1 MASCAAGR
9 EPASAFAV
17 AFLPARTPATLY
29 TPRMDAERL
38 RTFLLT
44 LPHAVETRQWGNN
57 LVFWVGDK
65 AIGGKMFALI
75 NLDDPGPRLARA
87 AFMFAANPE
96 RFHQLLETEGV
107 VPAPYLARAHWLA
120 LTHWNVL
127 PAHELEDLLYEAN
140 AVVAAKLPTR
150 TRTALALPASQL
162 QRLVKERR
170 ALLAERTAHLAK
182 AEKKTTPKKS
192 QEPRR
197 TAPGTKAGTPRSKR
211 SPAP

>member
-1 MASCAAGR
+1 
-9 EPASAFAV
+9 
-17 AFLPARTPATLY
+17 
-29 TPRMDAERL
+29 MDAERL

-75 NLDDPGPRLARA
+75 NLDDPGPRLARTD
-87 AFMFAANPE
+87 FMFAANPE
-96 RFHQLLETEGV
+96 RFHQLLETEGI
-107 VPAPYLARAHWLA
+107 VPAPYLARAHWVA

-127 PAHELEDLLYEAN
+127 PARELEDLLYEAN
-140 AVVAAKLPTR
+140 AIVAAKLPSR
-150 TRTALALPASQL
+150 TRAVLALPAT
-162 QRLVKERR
+162 RLRRLIKERR
-170 ALLAERTAHLAK
+170 ALLAERGAHPPKAK
-182 AEKKTTPKKS
+182 KKTAPKKS

-197 TAPGTKAGTPRSKR
+197 TTPGTKAGKPRSKR